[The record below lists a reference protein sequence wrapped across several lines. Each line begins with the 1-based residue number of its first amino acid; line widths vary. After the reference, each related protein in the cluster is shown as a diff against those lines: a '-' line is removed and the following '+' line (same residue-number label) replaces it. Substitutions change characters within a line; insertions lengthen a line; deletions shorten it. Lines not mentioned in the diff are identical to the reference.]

1 MTKACTNPQQIL
13 QEMHDSKSP
22 LQIIASSQLFMCVA
36 FVPQF
41 SCVLS
46 ARVDQI

>member
-1 MTKACTNPQQIL
+1 
-13 QEMHDSKSP
+13 MHDSKSP
-22 LQIIASSQLFMCVA
+22 LQIVASSQLFMC

-46 ARVDQI
+46 ARVDQICGPDLTDTSEDGKG